1 MSLISSIEM
10 RVKEEME
17 YDYVCFFFFKVGRRR
32 TRKSEV
38 RWPQSFFFVLKAKS
52 SAGTRGATGWWV
64 RA

>member
-1 MSLISSIEM
+1 MF
-10 RVKEEME
+10 V
-17 YDYVCFFFFKVGRRR
+17 FFFFKVGRRR